1 MGWVLVLIL
10 LHDVLGPVYTVHVK
24 FQPSNIAFNTSSK
37 QLLLE
42 NIYFFLLPSFSIW
55 FFSQPQEDEGEEGE
69 EDEGEEDEDE
79 DGEEEEESEEAGKD
93 EASANKDWD
102 QEHWQQCKLVT
113 RCCCNF

>member
-1 MGWVLVLIL
+1 MGWDLVLIL
-10 LHDVLGPVYTVHVK
+10 LHEILEPVYTTCQIST
-24 FQPSNIAFNTSSK
+24 FQYCINTSSK

-42 NIYFFLLPSFSIW
+42 NIYFFLLPSFSTW

-93 EASANKDWD
+93 EASASKDWD
-102 QEHWQQCKLVT
+102 
-113 RCCCNF
+113 